1 MESEKSFDFLYKIL
15 LIGDSSV
22 GKTSVLLRYIDGN
35 FDPESRSTIGV
46 DFKVATLDVAGKNVK
61 LQLWDTAGQ
70 ETFRTIVSSYYRGAH
85 GVIFVYDVTAEQ
97 TFTSIERWLS
107 EATSNLRQ
115 KVPMLLIGNKIDL
128 QDQRTIPTEQGA
140 KFAEAHGMEFLE
152 ASALLNTN
160 IREAF
165 DRMAHSLVKATR
177 VEPKPE
183 GAKKI
188 VAGSSIKKKGG
199 GCCK

>member
-1 MESEKSFDFLYKIL
+1 MESDRSFDFLYKIL

-46 DFKVATLDVAGKNVK
+46 DFKVASLDVAGKHVK

-70 ETFRTIVSSYYRGAH
+70 ETFRTIVSSYYRGSH

-97 TFTSIERWLS
+97 TFLSVERWLN
-107 EATSNLRQ
+107 EATMNLRQ
-115 KVPMLLIGNKIDL
+115 KVPMLLIANKVDL
-128 QDQRTIPTEQGA
+128 EDQRQVTAERGA
-140 KFAEAHGMEFLE
+140 KFAQEHGMEFLE
-152 ASALLNTN
+152 GSALLNTN
-160 IREAF
+160 IKEAF
-165 DRMAHSLVKATR
+165 DRMAASLVKATR

-183 GAKKI
+183 GKKI
-188 VAGSSIKKKGG
+188 VEGASIKKKKA

>member
-1 MESEKSFDFLYKIL
+1 MDSRSFDYLYKIL

-46 DFKVATLDVAGKNVK
+46 DFKVATLDIGGKNVK

-85 GVIFVYDVTAEQ
+85 GVIFVYDITAEN
-97 TFTSIERWLS
+97 TFNSVERWLS
-107 EATSNLRQ
+107 EATANLRQ
-115 KVPMLLIGNKIDL
+115 KVPMLLIANKVDL
-128 QDQRTIPTEQGA
+128 QDQRQIATERGA
-140 KFAEAHGMEFLE
+140 KFAEEHDMEFLE
-152 ASALLNTN
+152 GSALLNTN

-165 DRMAHSLVKATR
+165 ERMAQSLVKATR
-177 VEPKPE
+177 VEAKPE
-183 GAKKI
+183 VKKLSEGA
-188 VAGSSIKKKGG
+188 SIKKKQG

>member
-1 MESEKSFDFLYKIL
+1 MENRAFDYLYKIL

-22 GKTSVLLRYIDGN
+22 GKTSVLLRYIDGK

-46 DFKVATLDVAGKNVK
+46 DFKVATLDIGGKSVK

-97 TFTSIERWLS
+97 TFNSVERWFS

-128 QDQRTIPTEQGA
+128 EDQRQIPSERGA
-140 KFAEAHGMEFLE
+140 KFAEDHGMEFLE
-152 ASALLNTN
+152 GSALLDTN

-165 DRMAHSLVKATR
+165 ERMAQSLVKATR
-177 VEPKPE
+177 VEPKAETKKLSE
-183 GAKKI
+183 GA
-188 VAGSSIKKKGG
+188 SIKKKQ

>member
-1 MESEKSFDFLYKIL
+1 MENRSFDYLYKIL

-22 GKTSVLLRYIDGN
+22 GKTSVLLRYIDGK

-46 DFKVATLDVAGKNVK
+46 DFKVATLDVGGKNVK

-85 GVIFVYDVTAEQ
+85 GVIFVYDITAEQ
-97 TFTSIERWLS
+97 TFNSVERWLT

-115 KVPMLLIGNKIDL
+115 KVPMLLIGNKADL
-128 QDQRTIPTEQGA
+128 QDQRQIQTERGA
-140 KFAEAHGMEFLE
+140 KFAAEHSMDFLE
-152 ASALLNTN
+152 GSALLNTN

-165 DRMAHSLVKATR
+165 ERMAQSLVSATR
-177 VEPKPE
+177 VEPPKTETKKISE
-183 GAKKI
+183 GA
-188 VAGSSIKKKGG
+188 SIKKKKA
-199 GCCK
+199 GCC

>member
-1 MESEKSFDFLYKIL
+1 
-15 LIGDSSV
+15 V
-22 GKTSVLLRYIDGN
+22 GKTSVLLRYIDDN

-46 DFKVATLDVAGKNVK
+46 DFKVASLDVAGKHVK

-97 TFTSIERWLS
+97 TFLSVERWLS
-107 EATSNLRQ
+107 EATVNLRQ
-115 KVPMLLIGNKIDL
+115 KVPMLLIANKVDL
-128 QDQRTIPTEQGA
+128 EDQRQVTAERGV
-140 KFAEAHGMEFLE
+140 KFAQEHEMDFLE
-152 ASALLNTN
+152 GSALLNTN
-160 IREAF
+160 IKEAF

-183 GAKKI
+183 GKKI
-188 VAGSSIKKKGG
+188 VEGASIKKKKA